1 MKRRPLHTPH
11 FWESA
16 PFFRLLIP
24 FVAGILSYAF
34 LRVPLYGVLT
44 VLTIVLA
51 AFIISFRSK
60 RSALFF
66 FTSQAALLLIAWLL
80 CFANDIRNNKN
91 WFGHKLNTA
100 DVFEARITES
110 PIEKERSYKMRVSVL
125 TTLEPGQLS
134 SATGDGFVYLLKDGK
149 APNFQKG
156 DIILLANKWKPIK
169 NAGNPFEFN
178 YAGYCGQNNL
188 YYQQSASAKDI
199 VLFQAAATQS
209 ASFTS
214 RCHDWCMQQLARYIN
229 DKPTLGLI
237 QAMLIGDEVNL
248 DNETRQSFA
257 DTGIVHIIAIS
268 GGNVAI
274 FFLAISLLLW
284 WLKHKKHQWIKYFIA
299 LPMVWFYVLMAGA
312 PPSAVR
318 AAIMFSLLA
327 IGIILQKNNNSLN
340 TLFATAFVLLCAE
353 PMWLYSIGFQL
364 SFIAVLSLILFYAP
378 LYRLYAP
385 GNKVARALWAT
396 IVASAAAEIL
406 TAPLVV
412 YYFHLFPLMFL
423 LANVVAYLFMGLV
436 LYIGMAVLLFSFIP
450 IVAGALGQL
459 CIWLVSAF
467 NVVVHWLQQLN
478 PQSFYYL
485 QIDIVELALL
495 YAFIASVAVWLLHT
509 EKSAI
514 FVSLVASCAFLF
526 LLCDDQYNAT
536 QQQKLVVYNT
546 GKHIY
551 AELIAGKHYKLLYT
565 DSSLKQKVDY
575 ATRPAHTAWLAW
587 QPGNTHPPADLFRV
601 DGHSLLLYHDSLSYP
616 ESLHPDYLV
625 LCEPDGV
632 DPELLYKR
640 QHPQCVVLPQMPEAQ
655 LERWKA
661 VAGRLPLELYY
672 LPDDGAFVL
681 E

>member
-1 MKRRPLHTPH
+1 MKRWPLHNPY

-16 PFFRLLIP
+16 PFFRLLLP
-24 FVAGILSYAF
+24 LVAGIVSYSF
-34 LRVPLYGVLT
+34 LQVPLYSV
-44 VLTIVLA
+44 VVVLA
-51 AFIISFRSK
+51 IVFVIFVVSLRLKKSVLSF
-60 RSALFF
+60 SA
-66 FTSQAALLLIAWLL
+66 SQATLFLIAWLL
-80 CFANDIRNNKN
+80 SFSNDIRNDKH
-91 WFGHKLNTA
+91 WFGLKLNTA
-100 DVFEARITES
+100 DAFEARITES
-110 PIEKERSYKMRVSVL
+110 LTEKERSYKMPVTAL
-125 TTLEPGQLS
+125 ATLEPGHLS

-149 APNFQKG
+149 AANFQKG
-156 DIILLANKWKPIK
+156 DIILLPNRWKPIK
-169 NAGNPFEFN
+169 NAGNPFEFD
-178 YAGYCGQNNL
+178 YAAYCAQNNL
-188 YYQQSASAKDI
+188 YYQQSVSAKDL
-199 VLFQAAATQS
+199 VLFKAAATQS

-257 DTGIVHIIAIS
+257 ETGIVHIIAIS

-299 LPMVWFYVLMAGA
+299 LPLVWFYVLMAGA

-378 LYRLYAP
+378 LYKLYAP
-385 GNKVARALWAT
+385 GNKVIKALWAT

-423 LANVVAYLFMGLV
+423 LANVIAYLFMGLV
-436 LYIGMAVLLFSFIP
+436 LYLGMAVLLFSFIP
-450 IVAGALGQL
+450 VVADALGQL

-478 PQSFYYL
+478 PESFYYL
-485 QIDIVELALL
+485 QMDAVELILL
-495 YAFIASVAVWLLHT
+495 YALIASIATWLLRR
-509 EKSAI
+509 EKRAI
-514 FVSLVASCAFLF
+514 FVALVASCAFLF

-546 GKHIY
+546 GKRIH
-551 AELIAGKHYKLLYT
+551 AEMIAGKHYKLLCT
-565 DSSLKQKVDY
+565 DSSLKQKADY
-575 ATRPAHTAWLAW
+575 ATKPAHTGWLAW
-587 QPGNTHPPADLFRV
+587 QPAQVQLKADLYTIA
-601 DGHSLLLYHDSLSYP
+601 GHSVLFYNDSLSYP
-616 ESLHPDYLV
+616 AGQHSDYIVICQPGATDPERLYTMLHPICL
-625 LCEPDGV
+625 
-632 DPELLYKR
+632 
-640 QHPQCVVLPQMPEAQ
+640 VLPQMPEAQ

-661 VAGRLPLELYY
+661 VASRLPIELHY

>member
-1 MKRRPLHTPH
+1 MKRWPLHNPY

-16 PFFRLLIP
+16 PFFRLLLPLI
-24 FVAGILSYAF
+24 AGIVSYSF
-34 LRVPLYGVLT
+34 LQVPLYSV
-44 VLTIVLA
+44 VVVLA
-51 AFIISFRSK
+51 IVFVVFLVFLRSK
-60 RSALFF
+60 KSVLSFF
-66 FTSQAALLLIAWLL
+66 ASQATLFLIAWLL
-80 CFANDIRNNKN
+80 CFSNDIRNDKH
-91 WFGHKLNTA
+91 WFGLKLNTA
-100 DVFEARITES
+100 DAYEARITES
-110 PIEKERSYKMRVSVL
+110 LTEKERSYKMPVTL
-125 TTLEPGQLS
+125 LATLEPGHLS

-149 APNFQKG
+149 AANFQKG
-156 DIILLANKWKPIK
+156 DIILLPNRWKPIK
-169 NAGNPFEFN
+169 NAGNPFEFD
-178 YAGYCGQNNL
+178 YAVYCAQNNL
-188 YYQQSASAKDI
+188 YYQQNVSAKDI
-199 VLFQAAATQS
+199 VLFKAAATQS

-214 RCHDWCMQQLARYIN
+214 RCHDWCMQQLARYID

-257 DTGIVHIIAIS
+257 ETGIVHIIAIS

-274 FFLAISLLLW
+274 FFLAISLVLW
-284 WLKHKKHQWIKYFIA
+284 WLKHKKHEWIKYFIA
-299 LPMVWFYVLMAGA
+299 LPLVWFYVLMAGA

-378 LYRLYAP
+378 LYKLYTP
-385 GNKVARALWAT
+385 GNRIIKALWAT

-436 LYIGMAVLLFSFIP
+436 LYLGMAVLLFSFIP
-450 IVAGALGQL
+450 VVAGALGQL
-459 CIWLVSAF
+459 CIWLVSTF

-478 PQSFYYL
+478 PESFYYL
-485 QIDIVELALL
+485 QMDAVELILL
-495 YAFIASVAVWLLHT
+495 YALIASVVIWLLR
-509 EKSAI
+509 EGKRAI
-514 FVSLVASCAFLF
+514 FVGLVASCAFLF
-526 LLCDDQYNAT
+526 LLCDDQHNAT
-536 QQQKLVVYNT
+536 QQHKLVVYNT
-546 GKHIY
+546 GKHIH

-565 DSSLKQKVDY
+565 DSSLKQKAEY
-575 ATRPAHTAWLAW
+575 FTKPAHTGWLAW
-587 QPGNTHPPADLFRV
+587 QPAQAQLKADLYTIG
-601 DGHSLLLYHDSLSYP
+601 GHSVLFYNDSLSYP
-616 ESLHPDYLV
+616 AGQRSDYIVICEAGAADPERLYTMLHPICL
-625 LCEPDGV
+625 
-632 DPELLYKR
+632 
-640 QHPQCVVLPQMPEAQ
+640 VLPQMPEAQ

-661 VAGRLPLELYY
+661 VASRLPIELHY